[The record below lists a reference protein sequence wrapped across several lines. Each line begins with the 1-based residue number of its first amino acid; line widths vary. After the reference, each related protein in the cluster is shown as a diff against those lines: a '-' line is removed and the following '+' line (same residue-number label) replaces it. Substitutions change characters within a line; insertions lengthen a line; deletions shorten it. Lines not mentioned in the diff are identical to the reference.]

1 MFLLVSLVVSVVVD
15 AGLEDA
21 GKKVWL
27 MGERVAVALA
37 KKGVVG
43 EVCVD
48 GGVELMVFLV
58 VEEVVFAV
66 VPLPEEMIWWFV
78 GQMKIGRPIV
88 SFASV
93 SIFLALRLALG
104 LVCDTSKPR
113 RFSAFGYDC
122 PAQRRI
128 PVIYLVGD
136 C

>member
-1 MFLLVSLVVSVVVD
+1 MFLLVSLVVSVVAD
-15 AGLEDA
+15 AEFVDA

-27 MGERVAVALA
+27 MRERVAVALA

-43 EVCVD
+43 EDWVD
-48 GGVELMVFLV
+48 GGAEVMVFLV
-58 VEEVVFAV
+58 VEEEFAV
-66 VPLPEEMIWWFV
+66 VLLPEEMIWWFV

-113 RFSAFGYDC
+113 RFSVSGYDC

-128 PVIYLVGD
+128 PVIYLVED